1 MKTNEPIATAVVY
14 ENEDVRVWQQTVGPG
29 EPIPKHAHH
38 SDYYLLNLAGT
49 GPIAVTFHDGSG
61 GPLGDSLVFNPVPGR
76 MDFVPKG
83 HIETAINQGE
93 EYRAI
98 LIELKNS

>member
-1 MKTNEPIATAVVY
+1 M
-14 ENEDVRVWQQTVGPG
+14 
-29 EPIPKHAHH
+29 
-38 SDYYLLNLAGT
+38 
-49 GPIAVTFHDGSG
+49 TFHDGTG
-61 GPLGDSLVFNPVPGR
+61 GPLGDAVEFNPVPGR
-76 MDFVPKG
+76 IDFVPKG